1 MNTFKY
7 YQNIN
12 DLKTIDYT
20 VILSNKLGTEK
31 DLISELAIKL
41 NFPKYFSYNWD
52 SLYDCLRDLS
62 WIEARSITIVHSD
75 LPKLNDIDLKI
86 YLEVLMDSLNEWID
100 DDIHDFYI
108 FFPKKY
114 FKKIDILME

>member
-31 DLISELAIKL
+31 ELISELAIKL

-62 WIEARSITIVHSD
+62 WIEARSITIVHSN
-75 LPKLNDIDLKI
+75 LPKLNDIDLKM
-86 YLEVLMDSLNEWID
+86 YLEVLMYSLNEWID

-108 FFPKKY
+108 FFPQKY
-114 FKKIDILME
+114 SKKIDILME

>member
-20 VILSNKLGTEK
+20 VILSNKLGTKK

-75 LPKLNDIDLKI
+75 LPKLNDIDLKM
-86 YLEVLMDSLNEWID
+86 YLEVLMYSLNEWID

-114 FKKIDILME
+114 SKKIDILME